1 MCSLSTTDMRNK
13 SINEHKG
20 ECELLEN
27 IHNLKKEEI
36 QHMGIAKYLKKKKN
50 HELVH
55 LYWLKSA

>member
-27 IHNLKKEEI
+27 IHNLKKEGI
-36 QHMGIAKYLKKKKN
+36 QHMGIAKYLKKKK
-50 HELVH
+50 
-55 LYWLKSA
+55 KS